1 MLEVVGFEGTRAQ
14 EVQVKVLK
22 VLCSTIMTGLTEDRG
37 IVRALYVMTS
47 FF

>member
-1 MLEVVGFEGTRAQ
+1 MLAVVGFEGTRAQ

-22 VLCSTIMTGLTEDRG
+22 VLCSTIMTELTKDRG
-37 IVRALYVMTS
+37 IVRALYVMIS